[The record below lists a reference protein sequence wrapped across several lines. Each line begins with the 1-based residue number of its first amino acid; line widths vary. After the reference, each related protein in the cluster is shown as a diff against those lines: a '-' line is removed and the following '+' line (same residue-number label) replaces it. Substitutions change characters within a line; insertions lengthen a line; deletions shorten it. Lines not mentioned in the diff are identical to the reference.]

1 MNINRDRRRGVRYGP
16 RPHLCRG
23 GDGGYVEIPPT
34 RYEWEQWARKV
45 ELEAERADRFDKPEP
60 RESFHDRYRRQ
71 CGRMHG
77 REKLESEP
85 LDREGRPLP
94 RPRDEAKLEQPRR
107 DPTPEQEAALSRL
120 AKRVRRQRK
129 TQSEQARSQKRDDR
143 GRFA

>member
-1 MNINRDRRRGVRYGP
+1 MSINRDLRRGVRYGP

-23 GDGGYVEIPPT
+23 GSGGYVEIPPS

-45 ELEAERADRFDKPEP
+45 ELEAERADWFDKPEQ
-60 RESFHDRYRRQ
+60 RESIHDRHRRQ
-71 CGRMHG
+71 YERTGG
-77 REKLESEP
+77 REKLDGEP
-85 LDREGRPLP
+85 FDREGRPLP

-120 AKRVRRQRK
+120 AERVSRQRK
-129 TQSEQARSQKRDDR
+129 TQSAQARSQKRDAS